1 MKRFTSIFT
10 LFLVLII
17 ASKCFSQLITEEKAI
32 KMDEMISKYVEYGKF
47 NGSVLVA
54 EKGKIILSKGYGMYD
69 FEKKLVNMPDTR
81 FEIGS
86 ITKQFTSM
94 IIMKLYER
102 GKIDLTGKLSDYLPY
117 YRKDNGDKITIH
129 NLLTHTSGIPNY
141 TDNRNFMQSE
151 VTKPIS
157 PKDLILNYCSSDL
170 EFEPGTKFNYSNSG
184 YIILGAIIEEITG
197 KKYKD
202 VLNEEI
208 LLPLAMYDSGYED
221 LTQPM
226 PNRALGYDRSPDG
239 MKRSRLID
247 MTIPFAAGAMY
258 STVQDLYKWDRALY
272 TENLITNK
280 TKEMMFTPFL
290 KNYAYG
296 WNVEMFP
303 VNGKE
308 KKLITHSG
316 GIFGFVSNIARVPE
330 DDLVIIALSNFGAG
344 QSEVLTQD
352 LAKITYDIPYSMPK
366 RSLIEILMRSLKTKS
381 TLDAVL
387 EFRELAKD
395 KDMYEYREGE
405 LNNIGYMLLQSG
417 KVTDGIEVFKLN
429 VDMFPNSSNVYD
441 SLGEAYMTNGDKKLA
456 IDNYKKVLEL
466 KPGDENAK
474 KMLEKLENK

>member
-1 MKRFTSIFT
+1 MKRNT
-10 LFLVLII
+10 LVLTILLLLI
-17 ASKCFSQLITEEKAI
+17 FVSKSFSQFITEEKAA
-32 KMDEMISKYVEYGKF
+32 KMDELISKYVEFGKF
-47 NGSVLVA
+47 NGTVLVA
-54 EKGKIILSKGYGMYD
+54 EKGKIILEKGYGMYD
-69 FEKKLVNMPDTR
+69 FEKKLANKPETR

-102 GKIDLTGKLSDYLPY
+102 GQIDLTGKLSQYLPY
-117 YRKDNGDKITIH
+117 YRKDNGDRITIH

-151 VTKPIS
+151 VTKPIT

-184 YIILGAIIEEITG
+184 FVILGAVIEEITG

-208 LLPLAMYDSGYED
+208 LMPLGMYDSGYED

-239 MKRSRLID
+239 LKRSRPID

-272 TENLITNK
+272 TEKLITNK

-290 KNYAYG
+290 SNYAYG
-296 WNVEMFP
+296 WSVQMFP

-352 LAKITYDIPYSMPK
+352 IAKITYDIPYSMPK
-366 RSLIEILMRSLKTKS
+366 RSLSEILMSSLKTKS
-381 TLDAVL
+381 ISAAVT

-395 KDMYEYREGE
+395 HDMYEFREGE
-405 LNNIGYMLLQSG
+405 LNNTGYMLLQSG
-417 KVTDGIEVFKLN
+417 KVTDAIEIFKLN
-429 VDMFPNSSNVYD
+429 VEMFPNSSNVYD
-441 SLGEAYMTNGDKKLA
+441 SLGEAYMTNGDKELSIK
-456 IDNYKKVLEL
+456 NYKKVLEL
-466 KPGDENAK
+466 DPKNENAVNMLK
-474 KMLEKLENK
+474 KIEGK